1 MRRAGTPRPRR
12 RAMCP
17 RPRRTMAKHADTF
30 TIGSLARAA
39 GLPVSTLRYYER
51 RGLLVAEARTESS
64 YRVYGPASLERL
76 RFIRAAQNFG
86 FTLED
91 IEALVEMDE
100 SAGESCAS
108 VRGILARRR
117 EDVARR
123 IAELERVRDM
133 LAVSMDW
140 CLDSKDG
147 SSCRVLEEL
156 RARARGEEG
165 TSVPGIDRG
174 SLGARE
180 VAAELA
186 ERLSPLLS
194 DARLF
199 LTAVRLLADGSPVEP
214 SVLALE
220 IDREEGELRTALASI
235 PGVERDD
242 AGRLVGLG
250 LCLAATG
257 QRVLIQGLALYTWG
271 PFEALLLPALLGR
284 RVQVRWEDR
293 AGSFEFTARPDAIED
308 AGAGDARLV
317 LALPSARDVAAD
329 PRGRFS
335 RRCRFVL
342 GDVEPEPGSVVLDLP
357 SAHAVARHLAAI
369 LLARA
374 GEAPSFLGG

>member
-1 MRRAGTPRPRR
+1 
-12 RAMCP
+12 
-17 RPRRTMAKHADTF
+17 MAKHADTF